1 MTKNKQWV
9 RMKSVLVKPCSGTSW
24 NAAQPEESMSAVWI
38 WDEEEE
44 KEGVPTTQHTHKGW
58 LCF

>member
-1 MTKNKQWV
+1 
-9 RMKSVLVKPCSGTSW
+9 MKSVLVKPYSGTSW

-44 KEGVPTTQHTHKGW
+44 VEEKEEEGVPTAQHIHKGW